1 MLVPPSNGGG
11 TSSSGSS
18 IQPAAAARQ
27 QHRRQSSL
35 NTVSWPNQNELTVT
49 QQRQCR
55 LSISPQ
61 AVATSGDVTFLFVST
76 FCEKI
81 FS

>member
-1 MLVPPSNGGG
+1 MLVPPGINGG

-18 IQPAAAARQ
+18 NIQPVTRR

-35 NTVSWPNQNELTVT
+35 NTVSWPNQNELTVN
-49 QQRQCR
+49 QPPRR

-61 AVATSGDVTFLFVST
+61 AVALATEVIILTSLF
-76 FCEKI
+76 KI
-81 FS
+81 DQ